1 MAPETAAG
9 RWLALAMILALCAP
23 EPGAAQQVPST
34 GYVPGTRIRI
44 RDANATPL
52 IGIVSEGRDGGPM
65 MVTLAGDTVV
75 VARHASTRI
84 EVSRGRHS
92 NSWKGARAGAIA
104 GAIVGAA
111 VGLGLNAEC
120 NCDMELGPEI
130 IPLAALSAGVLGG
143 GFGLVLGSLSSS
155 ERWAEAG
162 PGFPASSS
170 AVHDAAGGPRV
181 RVGIAA
187 GF

>member
-1 MAPETAAG
+1 MAPRPAAG
-9 RWLALAMILALCAP
+9 AWLTLAMILALCTP
-23 EPGAAQQVPST
+23 QWGEAQQVPPT
-34 GYVPGTRIRI
+34 GYLPGTRIRI
-44 RDANATPL
+44 KDANATPL
-52 IGIVSEGRDGGPM
+52 IGIVMEGRAGGPT

-75 VARHASTRI
+75 VARDANTRI

-104 GAIVGAA
+104 GVILGAA

-130 IPLAALSAGVLGG
+130 IPLAALSAGVIGG

-155 ERWAEAG
+155 ERWVEAG
-162 PGFPASSS
+162 PGFQSS
-170 AVHDAAGGPRV
+170 VHAMHDEAHAR
-181 RVGIAA
+181 RFQVGIIA